1 MVNEKAQ
8 VIERRGRNSNA
19 QGRGGGTRSSG
30 EEAVMATE
38 RRGSVIEFNNIK
50 QL

>member
-19 QGRGGGTRSSG
+19 QGRGGTRSSG